1 MMIDEQQLL
10 NKISLLRLALEY
22 YADDANY
29 VNNQIFKD
37 KGAIARDT
45 LKTISKIDNEMK
57 LSEEIFDIRIQEIKN
72 NDIDTTE
79 LLDTLSKLDELN
91 KKINL

>member
-1 MMIDEQQLL
+1 MIDEQQLL